1 MNATRT
7 TPTGPLKAFVNTAEY
22 ITDDLET
29 GTAAEQEAAQVL
41 HALCYA
47 INHERTAELYAQIE
61 PLIDKWLVESMQE
74 MPQDDADR
82 ESVIAALRLDAV
94 LSRVAWSRRRWDEM
108 IAALMADAVTA

>member
-7 TPTGPLKAFVNTAEY
+7 TPTGRLKTIIDMVNAM
-22 ITDDLET
+22 TDYLET

-47 INHERTAELYAQIE
+47 INHERTAELYTQIE
-61 PLIDKWLVESMQE
+61 PLIDKWLVESMQV
-74 MPQDDADR
+74 MPQDDQAR
-82 ESVIAALRLDAV
+82 EDV
-94 LSRVAWSRRRWDEM
+94 